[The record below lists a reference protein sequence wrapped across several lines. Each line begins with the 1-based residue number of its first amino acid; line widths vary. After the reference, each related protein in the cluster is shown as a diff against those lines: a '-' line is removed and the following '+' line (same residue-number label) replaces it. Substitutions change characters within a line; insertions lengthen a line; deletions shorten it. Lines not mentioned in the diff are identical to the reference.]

1 MATEAAR
8 LKNQEPT
15 GRKKKNRLD
24 SNRPSHG
31 RSYQQVC
38 RSEMGVFSWI
48 ETKDSKARTL
58 STRMVIDKIFSI
70 YPVARQ
76 FACE

>member
-8 LKNQEPT
+8 LENQEPT

-31 RSYQQVC
+31 RTLPIRAVSLVGQAAE
-38 RSEMGVFSWI
+38 RSEDPAVGNRRACSSGKVHFEGVNFLC
-48 ETKDSKARTL
+48 AR
-58 STRMVIDKIFSI
+58 
-70 YPVARQ
+70 VA
-76 FACE
+76 E

>member
-24 SNRPSHG
+24 SYRPSHG
-31 RSYQQVC
+31 RTYAAAREATRISQPIPTR
-38 RSEMGVFSWI
+38 RSSNAILM
-48 ETKDSKARTL
+48 L
-58 STRMVIDKIFSI
+58 TRMRLPSSMW
-70 YPVARQ
+70 R
-76 FACE
+76 EG